1 MTKILCIETATEVC
15 SVAISVDG
23 VSVQYRETSDQNS
36 HSERLTVIIVELLK
50 ACSLTVSDLD
60 AVAVSMGPGSYT
72 GLRIGTST
80 AKGFCYGLG
89 IPLIAISTLEAIANG
104 AKQSLPENQGVF
116 IPMIDARRME
126 VYTATYAHDLS
137 LLDEVQAKIVDEEF
151 VKSLSSETS
160 MIFCGNGV
168 EKCKS
173 LLQNLP
179 HAIFAEGISSARFM
193 ADLVYE
199 KFKKEQFED
208 VAYFEPFYLKEF
220 IAAKSYVKGLR

>member
-23 VSVQYRETSDQNS
+23 TPVQYRETNDQNS
-36 HSERLTVIIVELLK
+36 HSERLTIFIVELLK
-50 ACSLTVSDLD
+50 ESSMAIDDLD
-60 AVAVSMGPGSYT
+60 AIAVSMGPGSYT

-89 IPLIAISTLEAIANG
+89 IPLIAISSLEAIANG
-104 AKQSLPENQGVF
+104 AKHLASENKGVI

-137 LLDEVQAKIVDEEF
+137 LMEEVKAKIVDEEF
-151 VKSLSSETS
+151 VKLLPAETP
-160 MIFCGNGV
+160 IVFCGNAV
-168 EKCKS
+168 DKCKP
-173 LLQNLP
+173 LLQDLP
-179 HAIFAEGISSARFM
+179 NAIFADSISSARFM
-193 ADLVYE
+193 ADLAFE

-208 VAYFEPFYLKEF
+208 VAYFEPFYLKDF
-220 IAAKSYVKGLR
+220 IAAHSYVKGLR